1 MFIDDQLSLSLMDK
15 YHDQWFGL
23 DPRNGDHSHT
33 QSQERL
39 CIAFNSNSEWRGWLR
54 KQSLIIIYDD
64 ADEGYY
70 AGVNFEIHQVR
81 TFGGRDVRWGGEQ
94 HFGDCEVDFGFSIK
108 HWITFEGHSIR
119 NFAINIHQ
127 KNYLYKI

>member
-1 MFIDDQLSLSLMDK
+1 MIILSWLINIESCDYVMIP
-15 YHDQWFGL
+15 WSMIWSS
-23 DPRNGDHSHT
+23 PRNGDYSHT
-33 QSQERL
+33 QSQDIF

-54 KQSLIIIYDD
+54 KQSLLIIYDED
-64 ADEGYY
+64 YY

-94 HFGDCEVDFGFSIK
+94 HFGDCEVDFDFSIK

-119 NFAINIHQ
+119 NFAINIH
-127 KNYLYKI
+127 